1 MRKLR
6 LGENGEIWTFT
17 QCDSKVTLPFEDI
30 LSSSDFFTDM
40 IQHGNRMKFAKT
52 IALKTYREYLENLQ
66 NPIAPLIGKS
76 HGTWITVFSQTFS
89 KLGCE
94 TRSRR

>member
-1 MRKLR
+1 
-6 LGENGEIWTFT
+6 
-17 QCDSKVTLPFEDI
+17 
-30 LSSSDFFTDM
+30 
-40 IQHGNRMKFAKT
+40 MKFAKA